1 MKLLYGMHSTV
12 YLVFIVIGISSAY
25 YYFYLYLKNENIRVE
40 FNTNAQTT
48 IYEKYEWQ
56 VSKK

>member
-1 MKLLYGMHSTV
+1 MLYGMHSMV